1 MNKYKKIKKD
11 KFFVN
16 QKTIIYLGGKM
27 KKTIG
32 MLIFMVFMA
41 CSNSNSEEL
50 KESKNIKEEM
60 AQIQTGFKSEKSCTE
75 LGKYNINVEKIE
87 LRNRGLEEIICITNY
102 KNLKILDLRW
112 NKIKDVKLLENLKKL
127 EVLKINFNQIEDI
140 KPLLNLPNLKELW
153 IHNNKISDIRGI
165 GKLTKLE
172 HLDVSFNPL
181 KNGVEEISRLKNLKR
196 LELREVPKEV
206 VDYVYEN
213 YSNFMIPEKIFI
225 EQRHPELTAKRENV
239 AKNPN
244 FSEFERK
251 INGFETV
258 KIIKELSTK
267 EIALDKLPKE
277 VYKIV
282 DEYNKN
288 SEEADDKVESVI
300 FFTNKNYSMYTLIYP
315 YAYAG
320 QSNRETIF
328 VKNGRVIGKDTVDL
342 DYQLE
347 SIDVDNLFLSIVAA
361 SGTANYAI
369 TDMKS
374 EQMWREEFRDFGVIS
389 SKRTGKTFITASK
402 ENVVNVRK
410 SHGSDSSVIYK
421 LANNVAV
428 EEISNEEGWKY
439 VYFYNKEGGYYMK
452 GYIHK
457 SQLK

>member
-1 MNKYKKIKKD
+1 
-11 KFFVN
+11 
-16 QKTIIYLGGKM
+16 M

-60 AQIQTGFKSEKSCTE
+60 EQIQTGFKSEKSCTE

-225 EQRHPELTAKRENV
+225 EQRYPELTAKRENI
-239 AKNPN
+239 AKYPN
-244 FSEFERK
+244 FSEFENK

-258 KIIKELSTK
+258 KVVKELSTK

-328 VKNGRVIGKDTVDL
+328 VKNGKVIGKDTVDL
-342 DYQLE
+342 GYQLE
-347 SIDVDNLFLSIVAA
+347 SIEGDNLFLSIVAA
-361 SGTANYAI
+361 SGATNYAI

-439 VYFYNKEGGYYMK
+439 VYFYNKDGGYYMK

>member
-1 MNKYKKIKKD
+1 MRKI
-11 KFFVN
+11 
-16 QKTIIYLGGKM
+16 LG
-27 KKTIG
+27 I
-32 MLIFMVFMA
+32 LIFIVFMA
-41 CSNSNSEEL
+41 CSNSKSEEL
-50 KESKNIKEEM
+50 KENRNTNEQM
-60 AQIQTGFKSEKSCTE
+60 AQIQTSSKNAKSCTE
-75 LGKYNINVEKIE
+75 VGKYNINAEKIE
-87 LRNRGLEEIICITNY
+87 LKNKGLEEINCIANY
-102 KNLKILDLRW
+102 KNVKILDLRW
-112 NKIKDVKLLENLKKL
+112 NKIKDIKPLENLKKL
-127 EVLKINFNQIEDI
+127 EVLKINFNQIENI
-140 KPLLNLPNLKELW
+140 KPLLNLPNLRELW

-196 LELREVPKEV
+196 LELREVPKEI

-213 YSNFMIPEKIFI
+213 YRNFMIPEKIFI
-225 EQRHPELTAKRENV
+225 QQRHPELTEKRENV
-239 AKNPN
+239 VKYPN
-244 FSEFERK
+244 FSEFENK

-258 KIIKELSTK
+258 KVVKELSTK
-267 EIALDKLPKE
+267 EIALNKLPKE

-328 VKNGRVIGKDTVDL
+328 VKNGKVIGKDTVDL
-342 DYQLE
+342 GYQLE
-347 SIDVDNLFLSIVAA
+347 SIDGDNLFLSIVAA
-361 SGTANYAI
+361 SGAVNYAI

-402 ENVVNVRK
+402 ENVVNVRE
-410 SHGSDSSVIYK
+410 SYGTDSSIIHK

-439 VYFYNKEGGYYMK
+439 VYFYNKDGGYYMK

>member
-1 MNKYKKIKKD
+1 MRKI
-11 KFFVN
+11 
-16 QKTIIYLGGKM
+16 LG
-27 KKTIG
+27 I
-32 MLIFMVFMA
+32 LIFIVFMA
-41 CSNSNSEEL
+41 CNNSKSEEL
-50 KESKNIKEEM
+50 KENRNTNEQM
-60 AQIQTGFKSEKSCTE
+60 AQIQTSSKNAKSCTE
-75 LGKYNINVEKIE
+75 VGKYNINTEKIE
-87 LRNRGLEEIICITNY
+87 LKNKGLEEINCIANY

-112 NKIKDVKLLENLKKL
+112 NKIKDVKVLENLKKL

-181 KNGVEEISRLKNLKR
+181 KNGVEEISQLKNLKR
-196 LELREVPKEV
+196 LELREVPKEI

-213 YSNFMIPEKIFI
+213 YRNFMIPEKIFI
-225 EQRHPELTAKRENV
+225 EQRYPELTAKR
-239 AKNPN
+239 KNEVKYPN
-244 FSEFERK
+244 FSEFENK
-251 INGFETV
+251 IYGFETV

-277 VYKIV
+277 IYKIV

-288 SEEADDKVESVI
+288 SEEVDDKVEGAA
-300 FFTNKNYSMYTLIYP
+300 FFTNNVYSIYTFTYP
-315 YAYAG
+315 FAYAG
-320 QSNRETIF
+320 QSNSETIF
-328 VKNGRVIGKDTVDL
+328 TKNGKMIVKDIVNL
-342 DYQLE
+342 NSQLE
-347 SIDVDNLFLSIVAA
+347 SIDGNNLFLSIVAA
-361 SGTANYAI
+361 SGGTNYAI

-389 SKRTGKTFITASK
+389 SKRTDKTFITASK
-402 ENVVNVRK
+402 ENVVNVRE
-410 SHGSDSSVIYK
+410 SYGTDSSIIHK

-439 VYFYNKEGGYYMK
+439 VYFYNKDGGYYMK

>member
-27 KKTIG
+27 KKTIR

-239 AKNPN
+239 VKYPN

-347 SIDVDNLFLSIVAA
+347 SIDGDNLFLSIVAA

-402 ENVVNVRK
+402 ENVVNVRE
-410 SHGSDSSVIYK
+410 SYGTDSSIIHK

>member
-32 MLIFMVFMA
+32 MLIFIVFMA

-196 LELREVPKEV
+196 LELREVPKEI

-213 YSNFMIPEKIFI
+213 YRNFMIPEKIFI
-225 EQRHPELTAKRENV
+225 EQRYPELTAKRENV
-239 AKNPN
+239 AKYPN
-244 FSEFERK
+244 FSEFENK

-258 KIIKELSTK
+258 KVVKELSTK
-267 EIALDKLPKE
+267 EIALNKLPKE

-328 VKNGRVIGKDTVDL
+328 VKNGKVIGKDTVDL
-342 DYQLE
+342 GYQLE
-347 SIDVDNLFLSIVAA
+347 SIDGDNLFLSIVAA
-361 SGTANYAI
+361 SGAVNYAI

-402 ENVVNVRK
+402 ENVVNVRE
-410 SHGSDSSVIYK
+410 SYGTDSSIIHK

-439 VYFYNKEGGYYMK
+439 VYFYNKDGGYYMK